1 MEPGLDPLVETPVP
15 TEDLV
20 TGEDQDVT
28 IDVKIDGEGVE
39 VINDADGKCYIVLPD
54 NSVMSLHQ
62 ATATEAATALEKL
75 NRSTKE

>member
-62 ATATEAATALEKL
+62 ATATEAATA
-75 NRSTKE
+75 